1 MTKGYR
7 FLAIAGLWMMQAAY
21 ADIATAT
28 GEQLTTGPDGPDP
41 GSAPSGIPRCAW
53 MRS

>member
-21 ADIATAT
+21 ADIGTST
-28 GEQLTTGPDGPDP
+28 GGAL
-41 GSAPSGIPRCAW
+41 SAVPSSPE
-53 MRS
+53 